1 MKTPPHPGEK
11 RENSMATDLI
21 LTTAQAQAVYSA
33 MCALNASGLIVGK
46 LMADNDAGQR
56 IEIEPFEADGVRVWN
71 SVIGRAE
78 RHADQAAF
86 AAAYGLNLRA
96 AADDADATEAEQ
108 VFVCTANEFLAQG
121 GLPTLRDLNRAVY
134 GGPSQVIGFDQG
146 GQRQADYAYGWK
158 SAMEHVWNVMRGAL
172 VAQRAINNAEQQEA
186 A

>member
-1 MKTPPHPGEK
+1 
-11 RENSMATDLI
+11 MASNLI
-21 LTTAQAQAVYSA
+21 LTAAQAQAVYSA
-33 MCALNASGLIVGK
+33 KCALNSICAVSPK
-46 LMADNDAGQR
+46 
-56 IEIEPFEADGVRVWN
+56 IEIDAEFVVLSSRTGVITIQRQDGTCWPEYYGDL
-71 SVIGRAE
+71 S
-78 RHADQAAF
+78 AF
-86 AAAYGLNLRA
+86 AAAHGLNLRGG
-96 AADDADATEAEQ
+96 ADDADATEAEQ

-146 GQRQADYAYGWK
+146 GQRQADYAFGWK